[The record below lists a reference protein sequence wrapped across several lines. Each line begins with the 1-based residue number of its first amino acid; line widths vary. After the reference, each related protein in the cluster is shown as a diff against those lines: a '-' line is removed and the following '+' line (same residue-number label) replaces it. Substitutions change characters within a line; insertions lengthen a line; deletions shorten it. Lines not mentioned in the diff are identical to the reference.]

1 MGILIYRAMNDI
13 LAKQIDDS
21 IYFARD
27 SELLKE
33 HIFRMAIEKTKG
45 YCIPYLI
52 KKHGYGKQIE
62 KKKIDYSRKEHKL
75 NMEIKR
81 HSENA
86 KAYLIILALIILS
99 CCFSSCEKEDT
110 ECNCDS
116 EFITASGG
124 SYTVPDL
131 PIDCETRQ
139 PSASNSNTGGGY
151 FYKCKN

>member
-1 MGILIYRAMNDI
+1 MNDI

-27 SELLKE
+27 SESLKE

-62 KKKIDYSRKEHKL
+62 KKKIDYSRKDHKL

-81 HSENA
+81 HSENT
-86 KAYLIILALIILS
+86 KAYLIILTLIILS
-99 CCFSSCEKEDT
+99 CLFSSCEKEDT
-110 ECNCDS
+110 QCNCNAK
-116 EFITASGG
+116 FISSDGQG
-124 SYTVPDL
+124 EYTVPNL

-139 PSASNSNTGGGY
+139 PSASNANTGDGY